1 MFMVPF
7 PSYTASYADALQ
19 AQQNRAGNGVNH
31 DYKVSELNK
40 SPKLH
45 VYAKKGNAQKILK
58 LVQSGVD
65 INEANYDKETA
76 IHIAV
81 KHKKVESIQMLIYL
95 GANTQIK
102 NSYGNTAR
110 DLLKEFPVIQ
120 SKFDSFTVTLYQHNI
135 QVIVSILE
143 KVKPYLPTEVC
154 HIIANYSV
162 NSEGPWLEY
171 GSSLSEEV
179 VLSGNN
185 DGSCCAIM

>member
-7 PSYTASYADALQ
+7 YPASYADALQ

-95 GANTQIK
+95 GANTEIK

-143 KVKPYLPTEVC
+143 KVKPYLSNEVC

-162 NSEGPWLEY
+162 NSKGPWLEY
-171 GSSLSEEV
+171 GSSLSEKV

-185 DGSCCAIM
+185 DGPCCCAIM